1 MLQPEQPKQQW
12 QSSRSGQPSRGPRAA
27 RGQLGRLLRASPSGS
42 SGCALLL
49 GKTRTK
55 KLNPHRLDQKCLKK
69 KKKDGMDCFGALDL
83 TIDFLFGFY

>member
-27 RGQLGRLLRASPSGS
+27 RGQLGRLLRASPPGS

-55 KLNPHRLDQKCLKK
+55 KLNPHRHDQKCFEKK
-69 KKKDGMDCFGALDL
+69 KAGMECFGALDL